1 MLRMIDREVTYITQF
16 TSILTLLAFFITMLF
31 IFWRPKGLNEAI
43 PATIGAFMVILCGS
57 VSLTD
62 LGEIGSKVTGASV
75 TILAT
80 MIMAIALESFGFFYW
95 VAAKLL
101 QQSRGSGIKLF
112 WLTNSLCFLMTIFL
126 NNDGSVLITTPILLL
141 VLKYLGLK
149 KHQKTP
155 YLISGVLI
163 ATASS
168 APIGVSNIVNLISLK
183 MIGMDLYLHT
193 AMMFVPSMMGLL
205 FMACLL
211 FIFFYK
217 RLPKSLPDIPN
228 HFQSLQH
235 RRYHPLHS
243 PSAPL
248 PKRNQTKIML
258 FVLAFVFLVRISLFA
273 ASYTGISVPLVAVI
287 GSIIL
292 LAWRWVYFKTSPKDL
307 LYKSPWHI
315 FIFAFT
321 MYILIYGLHNIGFT
335 ELLVNY
341 FEPMVSG
348 SLSYATFVS
357 GISTSVFSNLFNNHP
372 ALMISTFTLTEM
384 SLNPSTAKI
393 IYLANI
399 IGSDIGSLLLP
410 IGTLATLI
418 WMHIL
423 KQHDESISWGEYLKT
438 TILIIP
444 LTVLFTLT
452 CLYFWISWLFL

>member
-1 MLRMIDREVTYITQF
+1 
-16 TSILTLLAFFITMLF
+16 
-31 IFWRPKGLNEAI
+31 
-43 PATIGAFMVILCGS
+43 MVILCGS

-235 RRYHPLHS
+235 RRYHLLYS

>member
-1 MLRMIDREVTYITQF
+1 MIDREVKYITQF
-16 TSILTLLAFFITMLF
+16 TSILTLLAFFITMIF

-43 PATIGAFMVILCGS
+43 PATIGALMVLLCGS

-126 NNDGSVLITTPILLL
+126 NNDGSVLITTPVLLL

-193 AMMFVPSMMGLL
+193 AMMFVPSMMGLI

-228 HFQSLQH
+228 HFQSLRH

-243 PSAPL
+243 PSAPI
-248 PKRNQTKIML
+248 PERNQTKIML

-292 LAWRWVYFKTSPKDL
+292 LAWRWVYFKTSPRDL
-307 LYKSPWHI
+307 FFKAPWHI

-321 MYILIYGLHNIGFT
+321 MYVLIYGLHNIGFT
-335 ELLVNY
+335 ELIVNH
-341 FEPMVSG
+341 FKPIVSG

>member
-1 MLRMIDREVTYITQF
+1 MIVREVKYITQF
-16 TSILTLLAFFITMLF
+16 TSILTLLAFFITMIF

-43 PATIGAFMVILCGS
+43 PATIGALMVLLCGS

-149 KHQKTP
+149 KHQKAP

-193 AMMFVPSMMGLL
+193 AMMFVPSMMGLI

-228 HFQSLQH
+228 HFQSLRH

-243 PSAPL
+243 PSAPI
-248 PKRNQTKIML
+248 PERNQTKIML

-292 LAWRWVYFKTSPKDL
+292 LAWRWVYFKTSPRDL
-307 LYKSPWHI
+307 FFKAPWHI

-321 MYILIYGLHNIGFT
+321 MYVLIYGLHNIGFT
-335 ELLVNY
+335 ELIVNH
-341 FEPMVSG
+341 FKPIVSG

>member
-1 MLRMIDREVTYITQF
+1 M
-16 TSILTLLAFFITMLF
+16 LAFFITMLF

>member
-1 MLRMIDREVTYITQF
+1 MIVREVKYITQF
-16 TSILTLLAFFITMLF
+16 TSILTLLAFFITMIF

-43 PATIGAFMVILCGS
+43 PATIGALMVLLCGS

-62 LGEIGSKVTGASV
+62 LGEIGSKVTGASI

-193 AMMFVPSMMGLL
+193 AMMFVPSMMGLI

-228 HFQSLQH
+228 HFQSLRH

-243 PSAPL
+243 PSAPI
-248 PKRNQTKIML
+248 PERNQTKIML

-292 LAWRWVYFKTSPKDL
+292 LAWRWVYFKTSPRDL
-307 LYKSPWHI
+307 LFKAPWHI

-321 MYILIYGLHNIGFT
+321 MYVLIYGLHNIGFT
-335 ELLVNY
+335 ELIVNH
-341 FEPMVSG
+341 FKPIVSG

-423 KQHDESISWGEYLKT
+423 KQHDENISWGEYLKT

>member
-1 MLRMIDREVTYITQF
+1 M
-16 TSILTLLAFFITMLF
+16 LAFFITMIF

-43 PATIGAFMVILCGS
+43 PATIGALMVLLCGS

-193 AMMFVPSMMGLL
+193 AMMFVPSMMGLI

-228 HFQSLQH
+228 HFQSLRH

-243 PSAPL
+243 PLAPI
-248 PKRNQTKIML
+248 PERNQTKIML

-292 LAWRWVYFKTSPKDL
+292 LAWRWVYFKTSPRDL
-307 LYKSPWHI
+307 FFKAPWHI

-321 MYILIYGLHNIGFT
+321 MYVLIYGLHNIGFT
-335 ELLVNY
+335 ELIVNY
-341 FEPMVSG
+341 FKPMVSG

>member
-193 AMMFVPSMMGLL
+193 AMMFVPSMMGLI

-243 PSAPL
+243 PSDPL

>member
-1 MLRMIDREVTYITQF
+1 MIVREVKYITQF
-16 TSILTLLAFFITMLF
+16 TSILTLLAFFITMIF

-43 PATIGAFMVILCGS
+43 PATIGALMVLLCGS

-193 AMMFVPSMMGLL
+193 AMMFVPSMMGLI

-228 HFQSLQH
+228 HFQSLRH

-243 PSAPL
+243 PSAPI
-248 PKRNQTKIML
+248 PERNQTKIML

-292 LAWRWVYFKTSPKDL
+292 LAWRWVYFKTSPRDL
-307 LYKSPWHI
+307 FFKAPWHI

-321 MYILIYGLHNIGFT
+321 MYVLIYGLHNIGFT
-335 ELLVNY
+335 ELIVNH
-341 FEPMVSG
+341 FKPIVSG

>member
-1 MLRMIDREVTYITQF
+1 MIVREVKYITQF
-16 TSILTLLAFFITMLF
+16 TSILTLLAFFITMIF

-43 PATIGAFMVILCGS
+43 PATIGALMVLLCGS

-193 AMMFVPSMMGLL
+193 AMMFVPSMMGLI

-228 HFQSLQH
+228 HFQSLRH

-243 PSAPL
+243 PSAPI
-248 PKRNQTKIML
+248 PERNQTKIML

-292 LAWRWVYFKTSPKDL
+292 LAWRWVYFKTSPRDL
-307 LYKSPWHI
+307 FFKAPWHI

-321 MYILIYGLHNIGFT
+321 MYVLIYGLHNIGFT
-335 ELLVNY
+335 ELIVNH
-341 FEPMVSG
+341 FKPIVSG

-423 KQHDESISWGEYLKT
+423 KQHDDSISWGEYLKT

>member
-1 MLRMIDREVTYITQF
+1 MIDREVKYITQF
-16 TSILTLLAFFITMLF
+16 TSILTLLAFFITMIF

-43 PATIGAFMVILCGS
+43 PATIGALMVLLCGS

-193 AMMFVPSMMGLL
+193 AMMFVPSMMGLI

-228 HFQSLQH
+228 HFQSLRH

-248 PKRNQTKIML
+248 PERNQTKIML

-292 LAWRWVYFKTSPKDL
+292 LAWRWVYFKTSPRDL
-307 LYKSPWHI
+307 FFKAPWHI

-321 MYILIYGLHNIGFT
+321 MYVLIYGLHNIGFT
-335 ELLVNY
+335 ELIVNH
-341 FEPMVSG
+341 FKPMVSG

>member
-1 MLRMIDREVTYITQF
+1 M
-16 TSILTLLAFFITMLF
+16 LAFFATMIF

-43 PATIGAFMVILCGS
+43 PATLGALIVFLCGS
-57 VSLTD
+57 VSLAD
-62 LGEIGSKVTGASV
+62 LGEIGTKITGASV

-80 MIMAIALESFGFFYW
+80 MTMAIALESFGFFYW
-95 VAAKLL
+95 VATKLL
-101 QQSRGSGIKLF
+101 QQSKGSGIKLF
-112 WLTNSLCFLMTIFL
+112 WLTNLLCFLMTIFL

-149 KHQKTP
+149 RHQKTP
-155 YLISGVLI
+155 YLLSGVLI

-168 APIGVSNIVNLISLK
+168 TPIGVSNIVNLISLK

-193 AMMFVPSMMGLL
+193 AMMFVPSMIGLI

-211 FIFFYK
+211 FMFFYK
-217 RLPKSLPDIPN
+217 RLPKSLPDIPD
-228 HFQSLQH
+228 HFQAQLYRH
-235 RRYHPLHS
+235 HS

-248 PKRNQTKIML
+248 PERNQTKMML
-258 FVLAFVFLVRISLFA
+258 CVLAFVFLVRISLFA
-273 ASYTGISVPLVAVI
+273 ASYTGISVPLVAAI
-287 GSIIL
+287 GSFIL
-292 LAWRWVYFKTSPKDL
+292 LSWRWIYYKTSPRDL
-307 LYKSPWHI
+307 LYKTPWHI

-321 MYILIYGLHNIGFT
+321 MYVLIYGLHNIGFT
-335 ELLVNY
+335 ELLVNL
-341 FEPMVSG
+341 FEPVVSG
-348 SLSYATFVS
+348 SLALATFIS

-423 KQHDESISWGEYLKT
+423 KQHDERISWGEYLKT
-438 TILIIP
+438 TVLIIP

-452 CLYFWISWLFL
+452 CLYVWISWLFV